1 MNGVDVDFYLDT
13 GAAVTIL
20 TVQSFEQLDC
30 KLFPSTT
37 ILLSADGSKMEN
49 LGELDVK
56 ISGKR
61 GTVKD
66 TAYVVKGANRDLL
79 GRRVI
84 LELGL
89 LVVVNAVCQK
99 AFNPFTEFPKL

>member
-89 LVVVNAVCQK
+89 LCSQCSVSK
-99 AFNPFTEFPKL
+99 GF